1 MSPAVE
7 LLADRPDAE
16 VAGLPS
22 GDRSGVLVALGDVSD
37 ERRQP
42 LVRWLDRPV
51 RPEERHEELVIAPAG
66 EGLWRRAPWPAADAL
81 FDLPPASAAPALLI
95 GSEPGLRDA
104 VAERAAARGVSMR
117 QAERLDAATLAGA
130 GCVVLAESPG
140 GALPSRACAVLAAG
154 RLLITPR
161 LRTTFGLEDALDH
174 LEFADPDEAVTAAQ
188 AFADDPET
196 FGRVV
201 AWGRLKA
208 EQQRAS
214 VVYARLAE
222 DLRLQGLVGAA

>member
-1 MSPAVE
+1 MSAGLE
-7 LLADRPDAE
+7 LIADRADAE
-16 VAGLPS
+16 LAGLPS
-22 GDRSGVLVALGDVSD
+22 GDRNGVLVALGDVSS
-37 ERRQP
+37 EHRQP
-42 LVRWLDRPV
+42 LVRWLDRPA
-51 RPEERHEELVIAPAG
+51 RPDEHHEELVIGPAG

-81 FDLPPASAAPALLI
+81 FDLPPASAAPALLV
-95 GSEPGLRDA
+95 GSEAGLGDA

-117 QAERLDAATLAGA
+117 HAERLDAATLASA

-140 GALPSRACAVLAAG
+140 GALPSRAFAVLAAG
-154 RLLITPR
+154 RLLIAPR
-161 LRTTFGLEDALDH
+161 LRTTFGLEDTLDH

-188 AFADDPET
+188 AFAADPET

-222 DLRLQGLVGAA
+222 DLRLQGLAGAA

>member
-1 MSPAVE
+1 MSAGLE
-7 LLADRPDAE
+7 LIADRADAE
-16 VAGLPS
+16 LAGLPS
-22 GDRSGVLVALGDVSD
+22 GDRNGVLVALGDVSS
-37 ERRQP
+37 EHRQP
-42 LVRWLDRPV
+42 LVRWLDRPA
-51 RPEERHEELVIAPAG
+51 RPDEHHEELVIGPAG

-81 FDLPPASAAPALLI
+81 FDFPPASAAPALLV
-95 GSEPGLRDA
+95 GSEAGLGDA

-117 QAERLDAATLAGA
+117 HAEWLDAATLASA

-140 GALPSRACAVLAAG
+140 GALPSRAFAVLAAG
-154 RLLITPR
+154 RLLIAPR
-161 LRTTFGLEDALDH
+161 LRTTFGLEDTLDH

-188 AFADDPET
+188 AFAADPET

-222 DLRLQGLVGAA
+222 DLRLQGLAGAA